1 LAASRRTFPYVK
13 SKPRNFAYACGK
25 LQAWGYGDS
34 ELDRA
39 VGQITGWRPAMTGP
53 RLSIE
58 QRRALVML
66 ATAGRDGMTQPSLAA
81 LGFDA
86 STIAGLVNKGIATQ
100 TLSRGR
106 AGGKMVSRVRIKAAG
121 RRAIKG

>member
-1 LAASRRTFPYVK
+1 MSA
-13 SKPRNFAYACGK
+13 
-25 LQAWGYGDS
+25 
-34 ELDRA
+34 
-39 VGQITGWRPAMTGP
+39 P

-66 ATAGRDGMTQPSLAA
+66 AIAGRDGMTQPSLAA

-86 STIAGLVNKGIATQ
+86 STIAGLVDEGLATQ
-100 TLSRGR
+100 TLSRVR
-106 AGGKMVSRVRIKAAG
+106 AGAKVVVRIRIKAAG